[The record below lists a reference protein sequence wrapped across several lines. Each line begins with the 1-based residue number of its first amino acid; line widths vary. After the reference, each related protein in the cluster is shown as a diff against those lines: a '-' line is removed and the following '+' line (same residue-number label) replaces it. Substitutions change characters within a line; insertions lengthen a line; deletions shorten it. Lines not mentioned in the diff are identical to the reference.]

1 MCARVYCALY
11 ATAHYELYTF
21 MKQVIENKALYN
33 AFSGKPALDSTVFF
47 NLPVFKLIRYSLKSE
62 SQNNKKN

>member
-33 AFSGKPALDSTVFF
+33 AFSGKPALDSTVF
-47 NLPVFKLIRYSLKSE
+47 VD
-62 SQNNKKN
+62 